1 MKDVIYCG
9 SVDDAQGEV
18 HILVRRNMLHL
29 DVVETGTKGESFT
42 SNTDFPDIGL
52 IPNTLRRTQEWA
64 FYAGRARPASFARA
78 GPLLAEQS

>member
-1 MKDVIYCG
+1 MIYCG

-42 SNTDFPDIGL
+42 SNSRKSTVGVLL
-52 IPNTLRRTQEWA
+52 IDLTQK
-64 FYAGRARPASFARA
+64 PA
-78 GPLLAEQS
+78 LLTT